1 MGSDEQARIEERWR
15 QEALQRQRRQAA
27 LDRMVEDRRAEAEEE
42 RRFWR
47 ELDPFNFGHWRGGSR
62 GW

>member
-1 MGSDEQARIEERWR
+1 MDTDEQVRLEELR
-15 QEALQRQRRQAA
+15 RQRYQAA

-47 ELDPFNFGHWRGGSR
+47 TLDPFNCGHWNGSR
-62 GW
+62 GR